1 MDRRQR
7 MAQRKSDVFSSE
19 NSSPVEKKDFV
30 RESSSKSTSPN
41 DFERAEKAL
50 DKKLESVLRAVKRAD
65 VLTASTAFATIALA
79 LVFLGVLHDSWLSRE
94 GLNQNERTFYAFFI
108 GLASLGVFI
117 WKIIPVFRRRINDL
131 YAAKILED
139 SHQVSHRQKQQST
152 TRLLFDGAFSWR
164 FSFFV

>member
-1 MDRRQR
+1 

-79 LVFLGVLHDSWLSRE
+79 LVFL
-94 GLNQNERTFYAFFI
+94 
-108 GLASLGVFI
+108 VFCMI
-117 WKIIPVFRRRINDL
+117 VGFHGKD
-131 YAAKILED
+131 
-139 SHQVSHRQKQQST
+139 
-152 TRLLFDGAFSWR
+152 
-164 FSFFV
+164 